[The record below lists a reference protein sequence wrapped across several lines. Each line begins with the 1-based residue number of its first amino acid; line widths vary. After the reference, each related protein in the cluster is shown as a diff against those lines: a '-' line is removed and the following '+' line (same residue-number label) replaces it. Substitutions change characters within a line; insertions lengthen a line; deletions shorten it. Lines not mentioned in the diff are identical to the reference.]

1 MFRPADA
8 VTALQ
13 PQDVNV
19 FSPLKLRN
27 ALHLRMAMR
36 VSNSERRRGGGRS
49 GTHLMVQGYDW
60 FLRCPVSFETVQKDR
75 RRRGHPCSGIPEAKV

>member
-36 VSNSERRRGGGRS
+36 VSNSERRRGDGRS

-60 FLRCPVSFETVQKDR
+60 FFTLPPRPSRLSRKTAEGGTSMQR
-75 RRRGHPCSGIPEAKV
+75 HS